1 MSIGNDNMTCHIVC
15 QQIDCVSRCN
25 RTVNHTIVLLVYV
38 CKKIITFV
46 DINVLLI
53 DFFVG
58 KRCYKLIY
66 CLCSDKKIC
75 KYYLYLVLMAL
86 YCELI
91 FCVGERGGGIR
102 LSNDC
107 IRFITIYILYL

>member
-1 MSIGNDNMTCHIVC
+1 MTCHIVC

-53 DFFVG
+53 DFFMG
-58 KRCYKLIY
+58 K
-66 CLCSDKKIC
+66 
-75 KYYLYLVLMAL
+75 
-86 YCELI
+86 
-91 FCVGERGGGIR
+91 CVIR
-102 LSNDC
+102 LYIAYVVIRRFVSTIC
-107 IRFITIYILYL
+107 ILFLWHCTVN